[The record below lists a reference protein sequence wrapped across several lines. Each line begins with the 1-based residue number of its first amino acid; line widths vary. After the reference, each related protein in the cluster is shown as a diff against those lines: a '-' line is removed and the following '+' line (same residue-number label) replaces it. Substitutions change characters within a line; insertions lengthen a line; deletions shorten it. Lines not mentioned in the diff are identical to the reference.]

1 LRNAFFGLL
10 RIFAYLYHLI
20 LSLFLLGLGIVV
32 WSGGENNLKLGM
44 LPWEGAALTKAI
56 VILGAVGLLCVL
68 SAILGKFRWLLV
80 LWSLFVLVMMFRGF
94 FLSSYSFPGEGQFKF
109 AVWLTAGALIA
120 FLASLTLFG
129 RGKRSS

>member
-1 LRNAFFGLL
+1 LRNAFLTLL
-10 RIFAYLYHLI
+10 RIFAYLYHLA

-56 VILGAVGLLCVL
+56 VILGVVGLLCVL
-68 SAILGKFRWLLV
+68 LAVLGKLRW
-80 LWSLFVLVMMFRGF
+80 LFVLWTLFALALMFRGY
-94 FLSSYSFPGEGQFKF
+94 FLTSYSFPDEGQFRF

-120 FLASLTLFG
+120 FLASLSLFG
-129 RGKRSS
+129 RKKRV